1 MVMRILKNETISI
14 KNEPDIVAAR
24 KRASDFASEAG
35 FGLLAKTKLVTAVSE
50 LSRNVLV
57 HAKGGSAAFQIIENN
72 FRKGVQIIFEDNG
85 PGIADIEMA
94 MQDGYSTKGS
104 LGMGL
109 SGSRRLVNEFK
120 IDSTVGKG
128 TSISILIWK

>member
-1 MVMRILKNETISI
+1 MRILKSEIISI
-14 KNEPDIVAAR
+14 RNEQDIVAAR
-24 KRASDFASEAG
+24 KHANKLAIEAG

-57 HAKGGSAAFQIIENN
+57 HAKSGSATFQIIEST

-85 PGIADIEMA
+85 PGIADIEKA

-109 SGSRRLVNEFK
+109 SGSKRLVNEFK
-120 IDSTVGKG
+120 IDSIVGQG

>member
-1 MVMRILKNETISI
+1 MRVLKSHKILIQNEL
-14 KNEPDIVAAR
+14 DIVAAR
-24 KRASDFASEAG
+24 KRASELAAEAG

-50 LSRNVLV
+50 LSRNVFV
-57 HAKGGSAAFQIIENN
+57 HAKSGSAIFQIIENN
-72 FRKGVQIIFEDNG
+72 FRKGIQIFFEDNG
-85 PGIADIEMA
+85 PGIADIEKA
-94 MQDGYSTKGS
+94 MQDGFSTKGS